1 MAWRELRRRWLRGGS
16 AERGAEGEGAAGVG
30 AADEGGREW
39 SPSAA
44 EPLLYINCG
53 GHEGLPLTLTLT
65 LTPTPTPTPTL
76 ALTLTRTLTLTRH
89 EGLPSMLRRYA
100 RQVAHARKLMAS
112 QYGVGVYVSR
122 VR

>member
-1 MAWRELRRRWLRGGS
+1 MARCPASLNPHPQPKPSPAPSPGAVAWRELRRRWLRGGS
-16 AERGAEGEGAAGVG
+16 AERAAEGEGAAGVG

-65 LTPTPTPTPTL
+65 LTPTPT
-76 ALTLTRTLTLTRH
+76 LTRTRTRTRTLTLTR
-89 EGLPSMLRRYA
+89 
-100 RQVAHARKLMAS
+100 
-112 QYGVGVYVSR
+112 
-122 VR
+122 

>member
-1 MAWRELRRRWLRGGS
+1 M
-16 AERGAEGEGAAGVG
+16 G

-65 LTPTPTPTPTL
+65 LT
-76 ALTLTRTLTLTRH
+76 LTRCASLHADYHDPT
-89 EGLPSMLRRYA
+89 SNYNA
-100 RQVAHARKLMAS
+100 RLGYGTDQARAS
-112 QYGVGVYVSR
+112 SSR
-122 VR
+122 VVPVLPL

>member
-1 MAWRELRRRWLRGGS
+1 M
-16 AERGAEGEGAAGVG
+16 G

-65 LTPTPTPTPTL
+65 LTPTPT
-76 ALTLTRTLTLTRH
+76 LTRTLTLARH

>member
-1 MAWRELRRRWLRGGS
+1 M
-16 AERGAEGEGAAGVG
+16 G

>member
-1 MAWRELRRRWLRGGS
+1 M
-16 AERGAEGEGAAGVG
+16 G

-65 LTPTPTPTPTL
+65 LTPTPTPTPTPT
-76 ALTLTRTLTLTRH
+76 LTLTLTLTRH

-112 QYGVGVYVSR
+112 PYGVDVYVSR

>member
-1 MAWRELRRRWLRGGS
+1 M
-16 AERGAEGEGAAGVG
+16 G

-65 LTPTPTPTPTL
+65 LTPTPT
-76 ALTLTRTLTLTRH
+76 LTRTRTRTRTLTLTRH

-100 RQVAHARKLMAS
+100 RQVAHARKFMAS
-112 QYGVGVYVSR
+112 QYGGGVYVSR